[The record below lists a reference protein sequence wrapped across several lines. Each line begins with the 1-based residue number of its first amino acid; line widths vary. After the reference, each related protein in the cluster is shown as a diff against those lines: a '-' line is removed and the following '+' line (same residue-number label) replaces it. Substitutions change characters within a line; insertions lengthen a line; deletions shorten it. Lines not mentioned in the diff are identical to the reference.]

1 MFDLKRYIYMKR
13 ITRKGFARQCGVSVP
28 TLRLI
33 ERGKPVSRKV
43 ALKVARVARC
53 SIVSLI
59 DPKE

>member
-1 MFDLKRYIYMKR
+1 MLGI
-13 ITRKGFARQCGVSVP
+13 
-28 TLRLI
+28 
-33 ERGKPVSRKV
+33 KPVSRKV